1 MRNRL
6 IAALLTANVALAG
19 LLAWRMTND
28 SAASAQAQARR
39 PGDFIMVPGESTS
52 LNVGIVYVL
61 NQSDGTL
68 GAIAPNAQNRI
79 EAMRTL
85 RLADVFAN
93 ALPPEARPADNRNR
107 NRN

>member
-6 IAALLTANVALAG
+6 IAALLTVNVALGG

-28 SAASAQAQARR
+28 STATAQAPQVRR

-61 NQSDGTL
+61 NQADGTL

-79 EAMRTL
+79 EAMRTIN
-85 RLADVFAN
+85 LADVFA
-93 ALPPEARPADNRNR
+93 AAAPAAPRGGEGRNR
-107 NRN
+107 N